1 MKLLLIISS
10 VTCTLLPLFY
20 KVDFLLCCYFKIALQ
35 NRRWLKMANI
45 FLLGI
50 YAISAIGFLVQMYY
64 VSEELM
70 TPSFSDIEMKR
81 EKLGLEKFH
90 RKY

>member
-1 MKLLLIISS
+1 
-10 VTCTLLPLFY
+10 
-20 KVDFLLCCYFKIALQ
+20 
-35 NRRWLKMANI
+35 MANI